1 MTPHFRF
8 EALFPPPY
16 GWPHSSVAEISV
28 FVFFLTCTFI
38 QKQQLEPS
46 KHLVQNQIQ
55 SDFFRF
61 FSGGPG
67 WTTFDCSHFSHL
79 QLDARFCLPIAQ
91 LLAVS
96 QT

>member
-1 MTPHFRF
+1 MTP
-8 EALFPPPY
+8 LF
-16 GWPHSSVAEISV
+16 
-28 FVFFLTCTFI
+28 FFLRPYFLHLMDGPTLKQLGSMSLFSSSHAHL

-55 SDFFRF
+55 SDFFCF

-79 QLDARFCLPIAQ
+79 QPDACFCLPKAQ